1 LENNL
6 LNMYGAWL
14 FRVRR
19 NQAENATPQFSKDGK
34 RIIFSSNRNGKI
46 ALYEIFIGD
55 VNQ

>member
-19 NQAENATPQFSKDGK
+19 NQAKNATPQFSKDGK